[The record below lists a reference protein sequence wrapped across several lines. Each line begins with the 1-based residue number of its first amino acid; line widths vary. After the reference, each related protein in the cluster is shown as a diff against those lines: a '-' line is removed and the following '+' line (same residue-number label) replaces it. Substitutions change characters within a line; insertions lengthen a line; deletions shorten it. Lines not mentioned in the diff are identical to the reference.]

1 MYVVFDTKIWGE
13 LLKHNGSREFC
24 AQSPFL
30 NGKSRSWKATVKLPS
45 ENRVCCQ

>member
-13 LLKHNGSREFC
+13 LLKTMEAVNC

-30 NGKSRSWKATVKLPS
+30 NGKSRSWKVTVKLPS